1 MWLSIIYFLLMI
13 YQLGFSKKRDIVIAI
28 VVRVVVAVLK
38 KSFAKFSQKT
48 LVILISKFDQS
59 SPLPMRHLP

>member
-1 MWLSIIYFLLMI
+1 MI

-28 VVRVVVAVLK
+28 VVRVVAVVRK

-48 LVILISKFDQS
+48 LVMLNSNFDKSSQLPIS
-59 SPLPMRHLP
+59 HLS